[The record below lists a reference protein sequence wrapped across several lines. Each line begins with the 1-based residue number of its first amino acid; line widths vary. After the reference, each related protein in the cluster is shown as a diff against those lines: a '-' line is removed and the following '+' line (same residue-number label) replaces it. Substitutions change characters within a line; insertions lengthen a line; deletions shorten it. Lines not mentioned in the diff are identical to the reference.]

1 MNTVIYHL
9 LADSFCKDKGSP
21 GSYADQNDIDAEYR
35 VADNYVDV
43 GADEISCSSVYNA
56 YDWNADGIVN
66 YGEFNKFSQNWL
78 SHDPNDPAVLDPNSP
93 ENDPNNPS
101 YIKPE
106 QLEAWYPDG
115 WKLNF
120 SIEEDSAYSIDVAD
134 LLVFLDDSWL
144 WVACWRH
151 DIQEMQQMSMLMNS
165 NNSSGQ
171 FTQSESALSEVEEMV
186 PPVPLI
192 SMEIS
197 PPVETTVSVP
207 VSESVETVE
216 TDPVAEREQI
226 VSLLEEIDALIA
238 AGGEDAETWQEIKI
252 LLEQTLAETED
263 TANDPNEF

>member
-1 MNTVIYHL
+1 V
-9 LADSFCKDKGSP
+9 P
-21 GSYADQNDIDAEYR
+21 
-35 VADNYVDV
+35 
-43 GADEISCSSVYNA
+43 
-56 YDWNADGIVN
+56 
-66 YGEFNKFSQNWL
+66 
-78 SHDPNDPAVLDPNSP
+78 
-93 ENDPNNPS
+93 
-101 YIKPE
+101 
-106 QLEAWYPDG
+106 
-115 WKLNF
+115 
-120 SIEEDSAYSIDVAD
+120 
-134 LLVFLDDSWL
+134 WL

-165 NNSSGQ
+165 NNGSGQ

-252 LLEQTLAETED
+252 LLEQTLVDMED
-263 TANDPNEF
+263 TINDPNEF